1 VDKHYRVVRDKLD
14 FATDDCKAD
23 GVDYYIVT
31 RVIILIAAKST
42 AIMRGSRRKSQ

>member
-23 GVDYYIVT
+23 GVDYCIVAC
-31 RVIILIAAKST
+31 VILIAVKSV
-42 AIMRGSRRKSQ
+42 AG